1 MSLEAKSSAGVAGP
15 DDTGGSGRPDAGR
28 DASEGAARDLAGV
41 IFARLALAP
50 ALLAMAW
57 LLSGMAFL
65 AAGYFRPLPVTVL
78 AVVLAVP
85 LLWFGLRSIP
95 GLPGRAAT
103 SARSSGRTP
112 WWTLAAVAAI
122 AVAFAAQQIV
132 YHSQF
137 VIITRDPGA
146 YFQFANW
153 LAGHGSLPVPA
164 NQAAFGGTQGGAV
177 QFGGYATYP
186 QGGSVVLQFM
196 AGLPMVLAGAMW
208 IGGYHVALLASPVL
222 GTLAVV
228 TFAGLAARLVGPR
241 WAVLATLVVAVSL
254 PMQFTSRSS
263 YSEPLATILFLGGL
277 ALVLDGLRADR
288 GAAPGRPGRGTR
300 SAAALGGLALGIT
313 VLVRIDGASDILPV
327 IPYCG
332 ALFVRRR
339 PQAGWLAAG
348 LTVGT
353 AIGVAEGLVFS
364 WPYLMTTNRSSV
376 LPLAALAATVIV
388 ATVAGILFFRRRP
401 LPTWWGWPARAALP
415 AAWAVAVVFWVRPYV
430 QQVRELDN
438 SGTLVRT
445 YAELSLRWVDWYLG
459 IPVIVAATIG
469 AGLLARRCLRGRGG
483 DWALPLMVLAWAIVL
498 FLYRPA
504 ISADQPW
511 ASRRMVPEVIPAF
524 VLLAV
529 WALARGADW
538 LRAARLGDAGRVGGA
553 RLGGAGRLGGAV
565 RAAVRLRRPLVA
577 VCVLAV
583 VLPAVIASWGLGLSF
598 GNGVRLTADG
608 LADKRDFQG
617 ELTAMEQLCAAVGG
631 NAAVLS
637 IEGQEFAQM
646 GESIRSMCDVPQA
659 QVVAQNDAGEPVM
672 SQARL
677 NEIVETFVAG
687 AKRDA
692 KVPVIL
698 AGSEK
703 TLAPYRDT
711 GAVRHVFTL
720 NTTRD
725 PNVIYGAPDFPE
737 PQSFDVWMWR
747 PSG

>member
-1 MSLEAKSSAGVAGP
+1 LSLEAKSSAGSADR
-15 DDTGGSGRPDAGR
+15 DDDAGGSVRPDAGR
-28 DASEGAARDLAGV
+28 DPVQGTGRDLAGV

-57 LLSGMAFL
+57 LLSGMLFL
-65 AAGYFRPLPVTVL
+65 SAGYFRPLPVTGL

-85 LLWFGLRSIP
+85 LLWFGLRAVP

-103 SARSSGRTP
+103 SAGASGRTP
-112 WWTLAAVAAI
+112 WWTLAAVAVI
-122 AVAFAAQQIV
+122 AVAFGVQQV
-132 YHSQF
+132 AYHSQF

-146 YFQFANW
+146 YFQFASW

-164 NQAAFGGTQGGAV
+164 NQAAFGGTQGGAL
-177 QFGGYATYP
+177 QFGGYATYA
-186 QGGSVVLQFM
+186 QGSSVVLQFM

-208 IGGYHVALLASPVL
+208 IGGYHAALLASPVL

-241 WAVLATLVVAVSL
+241 WAVLATLIVAVSL

-277 ALVLDGLRADR
+277 ALVVDGLRPDREGRSAR
-288 GAAPGRPGRGTR
+288 GARM
-300 SAAALGGLALGIT
+300 AAALGGLALGIT

-348 LTVGT
+348 LTAGT

-364 WPYLMTTNRSSV
+364 WPYLMETNRSSV
-376 LPLAALAATVIV
+376 LPLAALAAVVIV
-388 ATVAGILFFRRRP
+388 ATVAGTLFFRRRP
-401 LPTWWGWPARAALP
+401 LPGWWGWLPRAALP
-415 AAWAVAVVFWVRPYV
+415 VSCVVAVVFWVRPYV
-430 QQVRELDN
+430 QQVRELN
-438 SGTLVRT
+438 SSGTLVRT

-459 IPVIVAATIG
+459 IPVIIAATIG

-483 DWALPLMVLAWAIVL
+483 NWVLPLMVLSWAIVI

-511 ASRRMVPEVIPAF
+511 GSRRMVPEVIPAF

-538 LRAARLGDAGRVGGA
+538 LRAAWPPAASPGGSSP
-553 RLGGAGRLGGAV
+553 GGAV

-583 VLPAVIASWGLGLSF
+583 LLPAVIASWGLRLSF
-598 GNGVRLTADG
+598 SNGIRLTADG

-617 ELTAMEQLCAAVGG
+617 ELTAMERLCAAFPG

-637 IEGQEFAQM
+637 VEGQEFAQM

-659 QVVAQNDAGEPVM
+659 QVVAQNDVGKPVM

-687 AKRDA
+687 ARRDG
-692 KVPVIL
+692 KVPVLL

-711 GAVRHVFTL
+711 GVVRHVFTL

-725 PNVIYGAPDFPE
+725 PGVFYGAPDFPV
-737 PQSFDVWMWR
+737 PQSFDVWMWQT
-747 PSG
+747 SS